1 MALARG
7 LCGRLLGQG
16 AGGWPGACAPT
27 LSEGL
32 QGWLGSPNSVRG
44 AKTETKAEKKAK
56 AKMKDESDNTS
67 IGSKAQTLLKTLEP
81 QEVPKLKMTPEEK
94 EEYKQRAK
102 EYSRIKMA
110 EERAWQKSLSVKLQ
124 LKLAAIEALPSG
136 LKEHAS
142 TPDYEPFPT
151 NRWIATDTPP
161 IKGYYESKSGVSD
174 RSKRRR

>member
-67 IGSKAQTLLKTLEP
+67 IGSKAQTLLKVSTWTLRSVSVDAN
-81 QEVPKLKMTPEEK
+81 QNAWRCSLK
-94 EEYKQRAK
+94 A
-102 EYSRIKMA
+102 
-110 EERAWQKSLSVKLQ
+110 V
-124 LKLAAIEALPSG
+124 AA
-136 LKEHAS
+136 
-142 TPDYEPFPT
+142 Y
-151 NRWIATDTPP
+151 PP
-161 IKGYYESKSGVSD
+161 RRHWS
-174 RSKRRR
+174 RRRCPS